1 MDSIERCK
9 SDVGFAMA
17 GGNNLHSE
25 HGYTCAAWL
34 GPTERELGPGVRQ
47 DPHPFKLI
55 SAVASHRYLHKQTV
69 SRRRI
74 SETQWT

>member
-1 MDSIERCK
+1 MDSVERCK
-9 SDVGFAMA
+9 SYLSFAMA

-25 HGYTCAAWL
+25 HRYTCTVWL

-55 SAVASHRYLHKQTV
+55 LAVASHQYLHEQTV
-69 SRRRI
+69 SRRGI
-74 SETQWT
+74 SKTQRT